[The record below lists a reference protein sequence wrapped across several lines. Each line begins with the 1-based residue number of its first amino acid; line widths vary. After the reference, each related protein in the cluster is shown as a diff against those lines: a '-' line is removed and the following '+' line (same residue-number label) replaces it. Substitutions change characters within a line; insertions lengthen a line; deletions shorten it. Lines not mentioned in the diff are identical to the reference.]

1 MRKVAL
7 QMLET
12 ARNDP
17 AKFGGMKLALP
28 NYFMGI
34 QWDIMEYMKYM
45 IKIQF
50 EDIMQTKNGPSNV
63 ENDSKKNRLI

>member
-28 NYFMGI
+28 NHFMGI

-50 EDIMQTKNGPSNV
+50 EDIMQTKKRSFECG
-63 ENDSKKNRLI
+63 K